1 MKIYTKTG
9 DGGASS
15 LYSGERRAKDDAV
28 FAALGDVDEVGW
40 PACRRLCLGG
50 QQRLA
55 SCSACTRFFGKS
67 KVSTAVSSTCPLSAA
82 LALYFHPSARRSTPR
97 WGWPGS
103 MPGAWTLGWHPR
115 LGSRKL

>member
-28 FAALGDVDEVGW
+28 FAALGDVDEVGCCCHTHTCRLHEQKEFSFSDTEAVALGAAQRHRHVHC
-40 PACRRLCLGG
+40 PA
-50 QQRLA
+50 
-55 SCSACTRFFGKS
+55 ACF
-67 KVSTAVSSTCPLSAA
+67 PL
-82 LALYFHPSARRSTPR
+82 LPRSTRR

-103 MPGAWTLGWHPR
+103 TLAAWMLG
-115 LGSRKL
+115 